1 MNKATF
7 YGAGFPYRDIGK
19 LPGKL
24 IVLEGTDGVG
34 RSTQIRMLRGWL
46 EEEGYAVSDTGLTR
60 SELTASGLEFAKSG
74 HTLGPL
80 TMSLFY
86 AADFADRLENQIIP
100 ALQAGFVVL
109 SDRYFYSV
117 LARDSI
123 RNINHIWS
131 KNLYGIALKPDL
143 ILYMKASIPSLVTRL
158 VHGRGLNYWES
169 GMDLH
174 IADNV
179 YDSFVQYQG
188 MILNQFDIMAEEY
201 NFLTVDADRSPDE
214 IFEDLK
220 VPILELLH
228 NRLTKGNKPI

>member
-7 YGAGFPYRDIGK
+7 YGAGFPYRDFGN

-34 RSTQIRMLRGWL
+34 RSTQVKMLRNWL

-60 SELTASGLEFAKSG
+60 SELTAAGLEAAKSG
-74 HTLGPL
+74 HTLGPI

-117 LARDSI
+117 VARDSI
-123 RNINHIWS
+123 RGISSTWS
-131 KNLYGIALKPDL
+131 KQLYGIALKPDL

-158 VHGRGLNYWES
+158 IHGRGLNYWES

-174 IADNV
+174 LADNL

-188 MILNQFDIMAEEY
+188 LILEQFDIMVKEY
-201 NFLTVDADRSPDE
+201 NFMTIDADPKE
-214 IFEDLK
+214 EKILEELK
-220 VPILELLH
+220 KPILELLH
-228 NRLTKGNKPI
+228 NRLTKRNKPK

>member
-1 MNKATF
+1 
-7 YGAGFPYRDIGK
+7 
-19 LPGKL
+19 
-24 IVLEGTDGVG
+24 
-34 RSTQIRMLRGWL
+34 
-46 EEEGYAVSDTGLTR
+46 
-60 SELTASGLEFAKSG
+60 
-74 HTLGPL
+74 
-80 TMSLFY
+80 MSLFY

-188 MILNQFDIMAEEY
+188 MILNQFDLMAEEY
-201 NFLTVDADRSPDE
+201 NFLTVNADRSPDE

-228 NRLTKGNKPI
+228 NRLTKGNKPK